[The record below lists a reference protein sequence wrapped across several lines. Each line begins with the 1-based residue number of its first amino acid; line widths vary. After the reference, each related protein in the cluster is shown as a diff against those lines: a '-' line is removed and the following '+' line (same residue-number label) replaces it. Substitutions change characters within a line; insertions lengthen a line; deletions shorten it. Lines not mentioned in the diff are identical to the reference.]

1 MTSVWRLDLSPT
13 DKMVLLALADAA
25 NDDGVCWTPIKARTP
40 GKLDLLT
47 KCSLSERAIQG
58 AIKRLC
64 ESGLLSRL
72 ERPGKGVIS
81 TVTPASAIGDGCSYV
96 YRIEDT
102 ETAEFYVGVTSCSGD
117 PTMDPYMG
125 SGAWFNKRR
134 TAETSL
140 RKSIVETFKT
150 RSEAEAYERAFLE
163 GVISDPLCRNERL
176 PPKMPRNSCAPQQMR
191 PAVNDLNPRSRCGET
206 VSNPKIESI
215 SHARGSDF
223 FSEFW
228 SLYPRKKAKDAAHR
242 AYLKA
247 LKGIDH
253 GTILASLADQISW
266 GVFDE
271 PEFSPHAASWLN
283 AGRWSDERDPTS
295 RYGPRGHRLNHH
307 DERKRAALDVLAEP
321 GDDQREGQLSL
332 IDGRGH
338 PVPAPD
344 AGGHYQRQP
353 ARR

>member
-1 MTSVWRLDLSPT
+1 MTAVWRLDMPSTEKL
-13 DKMVLLALADAA
+13 VLLALADSA
-25 NDDGVCWTPIKARTP
+25 NDDGVCWTAVRAKTP

-64 ESGLLSRL
+64 ASGLLSRV
-72 ERPGKGVIS
+72 ERPGKGVIY
-81 TVTPASAIGDGCSYV
+81 TVTPAAD
-96 YRIEDT
+96 
-102 ETAEFYVGVTSCSGD
+102 A
-117 PTMDPYMG
+117 P
-125 SGAWFNKRR
+125 
-134 TAETSL
+134 
-140 RKSIVETFKT
+140 
-150 RSEAEAYERAFLE
+150 
-163 GVISDPLCRNERL
+163 
-176 PPKMPRNSCAPQQMR
+176 PQQMR
-191 PAVNDLNPRSRCGET
+191 PAGNDVNPRSICGET

-253 GTILASLADQISW
+253 GTIVASLADQISW

-295 RYGPRGHRLNHH
+295 RDGPRGHRLNHH
-307 DERKRAALDVLAEP
+307 DERKRAALGLLAEP
-321 GDDQREGQLSL
+321 GDNQREGQFSL

-338 PVPAPD
+338 PVAAPD